1 MSDTSANLFSY
12 CVGGLAL
19 LSTIISIVLFYRSY
33 LPSVQMKLLDEL
45 LNETKAIFHKVDAD
59 GMLPT
64 EASRQFVATA
74 LAA

>member
-1 MSDTSANLFSY
+1 
-12 CVGGLAL
+12 
-19 LSTIISIVLFYRSY
+19 
-33 LPSVQMKLLDEL
+33 MKLLDEL